1 MKSRSETFHSSPLF
15 YFGCFYR
22 QVSSLLGDDIP
33 ALHKL
38 SHLLAIHHTGMT
50 SRHAAKALHRSAAEI
65 SGEKLE
71 LFSCTRVNNVK
82 QKNK

>member
-1 MKSRSETFHSSPLF
+1 MFF
-15 YFGCFYR
+15 IVG
-22 QVSSLLGDDIP
+22 VSSYLEDDIP

-50 SRHAAKALHRSAAEI
+50 SRHAAKALHCWSAAEI
-65 SGEKLE
+65 SGRKIGIV
-71 LFSCTRVNNVK
+71 FVYSCQQCVDFPKASLK